1 MRSGVRGLGGRRVGS
16 LGPRLLIRSSGGGL
30 GVIRVGDIG
39 NAIVQEC
46 DAVLGMKIAYEGPR
60 MRRRA
65 ERRIIVLSSSDGDA
79 LRG

>member
-1 MRSGVRGLGGRRVGS
+1 M
-16 LGPRLLIRSSGGGL
+16 
-30 GVIRVGDIG
+30 GDIG
-39 NAIVQEC
+39 NAVVQEC

-65 ERRIIVLSSSDGDA
+65 ERRITVLSSSAGDA